1 MTFQL
6 WTAFVQGGTK
16 LANMKYVWKIIV
28 RSAPDDTN
36 RQECYAF
43 AGSMREAL
51 ELAGE
56 PNAMAIPQVGK
67 AWPGPEGVNVF
78 RHR

>member
-1 MTFQL
+1 MA
-6 WTAFVQGGTK
+6 WIRGRAI

-28 RSAPDDTN
+28 RNAVDDTN
-36 RQECYAF
+36 RRECYAF

-67 AWPGPEGVNVF
+67 TWPGPEGVNVY